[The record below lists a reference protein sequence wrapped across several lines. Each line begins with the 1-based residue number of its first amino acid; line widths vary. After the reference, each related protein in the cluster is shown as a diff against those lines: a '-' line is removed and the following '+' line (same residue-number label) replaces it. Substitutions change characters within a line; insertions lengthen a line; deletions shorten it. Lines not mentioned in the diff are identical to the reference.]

1 MAETNTESGLAPDAL
16 YRACPPAPLSDEP
29 VEEIDLLFGQDRAK
43 EALRVGVGMSAQG
56 YNVFALGP
64 SETDKAPL
72 VRRLLEQ
79 EAAAKEPPSD
89 WCYVFNFEH
98 PNEPRALRLPTGQG
112 PALQT
117 DMEQFVDDLQT
128 GLVAAFESEEYQTRR
143 QLIVDEFH
151 QEHQQALSE
160 LNSKAEARGLAFLH
174 TPTGFLFVPVRDG
187 QVLSPDE
194 INDLPEEEQERL
206 KAAVEELQEELLHL
220 LRSVPAQQRKM
231 SERLRDLNR
240 DVARYAVEDLIRDLR
255 ATYQAHPAVQS
266 YLDAVEAD
274 IVDNINNLLPQVLR
288 LGGAGFSGETLRGGL
303 QRYTVNTLVAHENA
317 NGAPVV
323 YEDRPSLRQLVG
335 RSENRIENGVLVTDF
350 TLLRAGA
357 LHRANGGYLMIDARR
372 VLQQPFAWEALKR
385 TLRAGEIRIQSPYEE
400 IGLVSTVSLDPE
412 PIPLNVKVVLVG
424 DRWLY
429 YVLQALDPEFDELF
443 RIEAD
448 FEDEIDRTDESE
460 RRYAQ
465 LLRRLAERADLRPL
479 QPEALARLIEHS
491 ARLAGEATKLSM
503 EIDTMREI
511 AQEANFWAGENGR
524 DAIAREDVA
533 RALDARRQRAG
544 RLRERTQERILD
556 ETLFIDTEGTA
567 VGQINGL
574 SVLQIGR
581 DAFGRPTRIT
591 ARVQLGTGKVV
602 DIEREVELGGP
613 IHSKGVM
620 ILSGFLG
627 ARYATEQPL
636 SLTATLVFEQSY
648 SGVEGDS
655 ASSAELYALLSAIGE
670 VPLRQSLAV
679 TGSVNQHGEVQP
691 IGGVNEKIE
700 GFFDICRERG
710 LTGAQGVLIPQANVK
725 DLMLRAEVR
734 EAVQNGQFHI
744 YPIETVDQGMERLT
758 GLEMG
763 ERQDDGTYPA
773 GSINER
779 VADRLEQFAEERAEF
794 QMSHDGQEQS
804 VT

>member
-1 MAETNTESGLAPDAL
+1 MTESDTDHGLAPDAL
-16 YRACPPAPLSDEP
+16 YRACDPERLTDGAIDQ
-29 VEEIDLLFGQDRAK
+29 IDLMFGQDRAA

-64 SETDKAPL
+64 SETDKASL

-79 EAAAKEPPSD
+79 KAVDKEPPSD
-89 WCYVFNFEH
+89 WCYVFNFDQ
-98 PNEPRALRLPTGQG
+98 PNEPQVLRLPAGQG
-112 PALQT
+112 PALQA
-117 DMEQFVDDLQT
+117 DMEQFVEDLQT
-128 GLVAAFESEEYQTRR
+128 GLAAAFESEEYQTRR

-151 QEHQQALSE
+151 QEHQQALSA
-160 LNSKAEARGLAFLH
+160 LSDKAEEKGLALLH

-187 QVLSPDE
+187 NVLSPDE
-194 INDLPEEEQERL
+194 ISKLPEEEQKRL
-206 KAAVEELQEELLHL
+206 KAAVEELQEELLHI
-220 LRSVPAQQRKM
+220 LRGVPSRQREM
-231 SERLRDLNR
+231 SERVRDLNR

-255 ATYQAHPAVQS
+255 ATYEAHADVQS

-274 IVDNINNLLPQVLR
+274 IVDNVNALLPQVLGMAAP
-288 LGGAGFSGETLRGGL
+288 LQESLRGGL
-303 QRYTVNTLVAHENA
+303 QRYTVNTLVSHDDT

-323 YEDRPSLRQLVG
+323 YEDRPSLRQLMG

-350 TLLRAGA
+350 RLLRAGA
-357 LHRANGGYLMIDARR
+357 LHRANGGYLMLDARR

-412 PIPLNVKVVLVG
+412 PIPLDVKVVLVG

-460 RRYAQ
+460 QRYAQ
-465 LLRRLAERADLRPL
+465 LLRRLSERADLRPL

-491 ARLAGEATKLSM
+491 ARLASKASKLSM
-503 EIDTMREI
+503 EIDMMREI
-511 AQEANFWAGENGR
+511 AREADFWAGEDGR
-524 DAIAREDVA
+524 DAITGPDIK

-556 ETLFIDTEGTA
+556 ETLFIDTTGTA

-581 DAFGRPTRIT
+581 DTFGRPTRIT

-627 ARYATEQPL
+627 ARYATEEPL

-679 TGSVNQHGEVQP
+679 TGSVNQHGKVQP

-700 GFFDICRERG
+700 GYFDICQARG
-710 LTGAQGVLIPQANVK
+710 LTGEQGVLIPQANVK

-734 EAVQNGQFHI
+734 EAVRNGQFHI
-744 YPIETVDQGMERLT
+744 YPIETVDQGMKRLT

-763 ERQDDGTYPA
+763 ARQDDGTYPA

-779 VADRLEQFAEERAEF
+779 VAHRLEQFAEERAEF
-794 QMSHDGQEQS
+794 QMSHDGQDQS

>member
-1 MAETNTESGLAPDAL
+1 MAAPFQES
-16 YRACPPAPLSDEP
+16 
-29 VEEIDLLFGQDRAK
+29 
-43 EALRVGVGMSAQG
+43 
-56 YNVFALGP
+56 
-64 SETDKAPL
+64 
-72 VRRLLEQ
+72 
-79 EAAAKEPPSD
+79 
-89 WCYVFNFEH
+89 
-98 PNEPRALRLPTGQG
+98 
-112 PALQT
+112 
-117 DMEQFVDDLQT
+117 
-128 GLVAAFESEEYQTRR
+128 
-143 QLIVDEFH
+143 
-151 QEHQQALSE
+151 
-160 LNSKAEARGLAFLH
+160 
-174 TPTGFLFVPVRDG
+174 
-187 QVLSPDE
+187 
-194 INDLPEEEQERL
+194 
-206 KAAVEELQEELLHL
+206 
-220 LRSVPAQQRKM
+220 
-231 SERLRDLNR
+231 
-240 DVARYAVEDLIRDLR
+240 
-255 ATYQAHPAVQS
+255 
-266 YLDAVEAD
+266 
-274 IVDNINNLLPQVLR
+274 
-288 LGGAGFSGETLRGGL
+288 LRGGL
-303 QRYTVNTLVAHENA
+303 QRYTVNTLVSHDDT

-323 YEDRPSLRQLVG
+323 YEDRPSLRQLMG

-350 TLLRAGA
+350 RLLRAGA
-357 LHRANGGYLMIDARR
+357 LHRANGGYLMLDARR

-412 PIPLNVKVVLVG
+412 PIPLDVKVVLVG

-491 ARLAGEATKLSM
+491 ARLASKASKLSM
-503 EIDTMREI
+503 EIDLMREI
-511 AQEANFWAGENGR
+511 AREADFWAGEDGR
-524 DAIAREDVA
+524 DAITGGDIK

-556 ETLFIDTEGTA
+556 ETLFIDTTGTA
-567 VGQINGL
+567 VGQVNGL

-581 DAFGRPTRIT
+581 DTFGRPTRIT

-627 ARYATEQPL
+627 ARYATEDPL

-679 TGSVNQHGEVQP
+679 TGSVNQHGKVQP

-700 GFFDICRERG
+700 GYFDICQARG
-710 LTGAQGVLIPQANVK
+710 LTGEQGVLIPQANVK

-734 EAVQNGQFHI
+734 EAVQNGQFHV

-779 VADRLEQFAEERAEF
+779 VAHRLEQFAEERAEF
-794 QMSHDGQEQS
+794 QMSHDGQDQS